1 MTIQL
6 GENTWVLIGLIILEA
21 LFIIVPTFISSKV
34 EKKNFKISLNE
45 MGFDKNRDVIL
56 KIIAGISIGVIFFS
70 FGDFIILFFR
80 NIIIE
85 NFLGTA
91 FIEEGQEGAISTVP
105 IQPNLIQIII
115 IVILQIIIVGPCEEA
130 FFRVFIIKKTQVKA
144 KLGYSVVISSIIFA
158 FYHVPPF
165 LVPLATIITF
175 FGYYFTFGLLLA
187 LVFIYFDNSIIPI
200 SIAHS
205 CFNILVLLI

>member
-1 MTIQL
+1 MAIQL
-6 GENTWVLIGLIILEA
+6 GKNTWVLIGLIFLET
-21 LFIIVPTFISSKV
+21 LFVIVPTFVSSRI
-34 EKKNFKISLNE
+34 EKKSFKISLNE
-45 MGFDKNRDVIL
+45 MGFDKNKDVIL

-85 NFLGTA
+85 NLLGTA

-115 IVILQIIIVGPCEEA
+115 IIILQIIIIGPCEEA
-130 FFRVFIIKKTQVKA
+130 FFRVFIIKKTQVKV
-144 KLGYSVVISSIIFA
+144 KLRYSVIISSILFA

-165 LVPLATIITF
+165 LVPLTTIITF
-175 FGYYFTFGLLLA
+175 FGYFFTFGLLLA
-187 LVFIYFDNSIIPI
+187 LVYIYFDNSIIPI